1 MRIQMLVYSA
11 GLAMCFLGASAA
23 RSADGWATAIPP
35 PARSTDTISAAKLAQ
50 VKPGTSTKAEVQ
62 SLLGAPWRILQFNDC
77 GMSMP
82 GQADESWDYRG
93 KNAKGTY
100 RVHIE
105 FDDSDVAR
113 LVAKIPDHAVGVKG
127 TRANPA
133 PPDMKVAMKM

>member
-1 MRIQMLVYSA
+1 MRIQMLGYCV
-11 GLAMCFLGASAA
+11 GLGMCFLGASAA
-23 RSADGWATAIPP
+23 RSADGWATAIQ
-35 PARSTDTISAAKLAQ
+35 PANTDTISAAKLAQ
-50 VKPGTSTKAEVQ
+50 VKPGTSTKAQVQ

-82 GQADESWDYRG
+82 GQADETWDYRG

-113 LVAKIPDHAVGVKG
+113 LVAKIPDHVAGTKG
-127 TRANPA
+127 TRAKTA

>member
-1 MRIQMLVYSA
+1 MRIQMLVYCA
-11 GLAMCFLGASAA
+11 GLALCFLGTSAA
-23 RSADGWATAIPP
+23 RSEDGWAKVIPP
-35 PARSTDTISAAKLAQ
+35 PSVDTISPVKLAKVQ
-50 VKPGTSTKAEVQ
+50 PGTSTKTQVQ

-93 KNAKGTY
+93 RDAKGTY

-113 LVAKIPDHAVGVKG
+113 LVAKIPDHVAGTKG
-127 TRANPA
+127 TRAKTA
-133 PPDMKVAMKM
+133 PPDLKVAMKM

>member
-23 RSADGWATAIPP
+23 RSADGWSTAIPP
-35 PARSTDTISAAKLAQ
+35 PPRGTDTISAAKLAQ
-50 VKPGTSTKAEVQ
+50 VKPGASTKAEVQ

-93 KNAKGTY
+93 KNDKGPY
-100 RVHIE
+100 RAHTK
-105 FDDSDVAR
+105 FDTG
-113 LVAKIPDHAVGVKG
+113 AV
-127 TRANPA
+127 R
-133 PPDMKVAMKM
+133 

>member
-1 MRIQMLVYSA
+1 MRIQMLVYCA
-11 GLAMCFLGASAA
+11 GLALCFLGTTAA
-23 RSADGWATAIPP
+23 RSEDGWAKVIPP
-35 PARSTDTISAAKLAQ
+35 PSVDTISAAKLAKVQ
-50 VKPGTSTKAEVQ
+50 PGTSTKTEVQ
-62 SLLGAPWRILQFNDC
+62 ALLGAPWRILQFNDC

-93 KNAKGTY
+93 RNAKGTY

-127 TRANPA
+127 TRAKTA

>member
-23 RSADGWATAIPP
+23 RSDDGWAKVIPP
-35 PARSTDTISAAKLAQ
+35 PPSADTISASKLAR
-50 VKPGTSTKAEVQ
+50 VVPGTSTKADVQ

-82 GQADESWDYRG
+82 GQADETWDYRG
-93 KNAKGTY
+93 RDAKGTY

-105 FDDSDVAR
+105 FDDGNVAR
-113 LVAKIPDHAVGVKG
+113 LVAKIPDHPAGTHG
-127 TRANPA
+127 TRAKTA

>member
-1 MRIQMLVYSA
+1 MRIQMLVYCV
-11 GLAMCFLGASAA
+11 GLGVCFLGASAA
-23 RSADGWATAIPP
+23 RCEDGWATAIAPP
-35 PARSTDTISAAKLAQ
+35 GTDTISATKLAQ
-50 VKPGTSTKAEVQ
+50 VKPGMSTKAEVQ

-93 KNAKGTY
+93 RNAKGTY

-105 FDDSDVAR
+105 FDDGDVAR
-113 LVAKIPDHAVGVKG
+113 LVAKIPDHAAGNQG
-127 TRANPA
+127 TRAKTA

>member
-1 MRIQMLVYSA
+1 MRIQMLVYCV
-11 GLAMCFLGASAA
+11 GLGVCFFGASAA
-23 RSADGWATAIPP
+23 RCEDGWATAIAPP
-35 PARSTDTISAAKLAQ
+35 GTDTISATKLAQ

-82 GQADESWDYRG
+82 GQADETWDYRG
-93 KNAKGTY
+93 RNAKGTY

-113 LVAKIPDHAVGVKG
+113 LVAKIPDHVAGTKG
-127 TRANPA
+127 TRAKTA

>member
-1 MRIQMLVYSA
+1 MRIQMLGYCA

-23 RSADGWATAIPP
+23 RSADGWSTAIPP
-35 PARSTDTISAAKLAQ
+35 PSIDTISAAKLAQ

-82 GQADESWDYRG
+82 GQADETWDYRG

-113 LVAKIPDHAVGVKG
+113 LVAKIPDHVAGTKG
-127 TRANPA
+127 TRAKTA
-133 PPDMKVAMKM
+133 PPDMKGAMKM

>member
-1 MRIQMLVYSA
+1 MRIQMLVYCA
-11 GLAMCFLGASAA
+11 GLALCFLGTTAA
-23 RSADGWATAIPP
+23 RSEDGWAKVIPP
-35 PARSTDTISAAKLAQ
+35 PSVDTISAAKLAKVQ
-50 VKPGTSTKAEVQ
+50 PGTSTKTEVQ
-62 SLLGAPWRILQFNDC
+62 ALLGAPWRILQFNDC

-93 KNAKGTY
+93 RNAKGTY

-113 LVAKIPDHAVGVKG
+113 LVAKIPDHAVWVKG
-127 TRANPA
+127 TRAKTA